1 MLKDSDIMN
10 RVENIIRHKQYSNKT
25 ETAYT
30 DWIYRFITFTGR
42 NNPNNLGV
50 EEIKNFLRF
59 LAVDKGVA
67 ESTQNQALNAL
78 VFFYKYIL
86 QISLKSSDLMHM
98 NSTKKLPLILERD
111 EIQKILN
118 QLNGEKNLMVS
129 LLYGSGLRLMECLN
143 LRIRD
148 IDFKLNKLII
158 RSSKEN
164 TERKT
169 ILPNILKPA
178 LKRQVEKTKIKFEEN
193 STIKEF
199 SGASVTESCKNKY
212 QKACKNCDWQYIFP
226 SVKLIENPLTKK
238 LEQHHK
244 HASYLQKAIK
254 TAVEKSKITR
264 NVSCNTF
271 RHSFAAHL
279 LEDGYDV
286 HAVQELLGHKNVRTT
301 MKYNHILNKNKL
313 NVHSPLDF

>member
-1 MLKDSDIMN
+1 MN
-10 RVENIIRHKQYSNKT
+10 I
-25 ETAYT
+25 
-30 DWIYRFITFTGR
+30 
-42 NNPNNLGV
+42 
-50 EEIKNFLRF
+50 
-59 LAVDKGVA
+59 
-67 ESTQNQALNAL
+67 
-78 VFFYKYIL
+78 
-86 QISLKSSDLMHM
+86 

-129 LLYGSGLRLMECLN
+129 LLYGSGLRLTECLN

-148 IDFKLNKLII
+148 IDFKMNKLII
-158 RSSKEN
+158 RDAKQN

-178 LKRQVEKTKIKFEEN
+178 LKRQVEKAKIKFEEN
-193 STIKEF
+193 SMLKKF
-199 SGASVTESCKNKY
+199 SGASISKSYKNKY
-212 QKACKNCDWQYIFP
+212 QKTFKNYDWQYIFP
-226 SVKLIENPLTKK
+226 SVKLREDPLTKK

-301 MKYNHILNKNKL
+301 MKYNHILNKNRL